1 MEKEARSFLLF
12 PNMCECT
19 YKYLCVYI
27 CVWEEG
33 RTGKG
38 TWEKKREPI
47 EARRDRL
54 LRHSCNFPVVSR
66 LVNSR
71 WNMRR
76 GAWCGQHAAALPCSP
91 LTHTLVHSPPPPFTP
106 SIGAAVARGLSLPS
120 MALQRFAAG
129 CEIPGISLICS
140 ITFANSRSFSRLVK
154 KKIKSHKKNIKPKV
168 GKFEE
173 NFHLT
178 FLRQSIFVLCL
189 NVQLFKYFYVSEW
202 IDKKHSN

>member
-1 MEKEARSFLLF
+1 MEKPGVSFF
-12 PNMCECT
+12 FQACVCMCVRECT

-27 CVWEEG
+27 CVQEEG
-33 RTGKG
+33 RSGKG

-106 SIGAAVARGLSLPS
+106 SIGAAVARGLSLPRHGRRFNVS
-120 MALQRFAAG
+120 QRGAKYPELALSV
-129 CEIPGISLICS
+129 PSP
-140 ITFANSRSFSRLVK
+140 SRIL
-154 KKIKSHKKNIKPKV
+154 
-168 GKFEE
+168 
-173 NFHLT
+173 
-178 FLRQSIFVLCL
+178 QVLL
-189 NVQLFKYFYVSEW
+189 DS
-202 IDKKHSN
+202 